1 MGKLTASIPEDLHQR
16 VRDEVAADETLTISM
31 VVQRAIEAYY
41 SKGASQMNENTK
53 TLAFQIP
60 QELFDR
66 IQDYL
71 AAQRQQTG
79 RKLTQKG
86 FIVGL
91 IEQALVTGYL
101 YLPRQPQSPTH
112 PWPVAAAGSG
122 GRRPAGG
129 IGCGAVCPRRL
140 CPLRRPCR
148 PLSVF
153 NHPV

>member
-53 TLAFQIP
+53 TLAFQ
-60 QELFDR
+60 LFDR

-91 IEQALVTGYL
+91 IEQALEEWEHT
-101 YLPRQPQSPTH
+101 QEE
-112 PWPVAAAGSG
+112 
-122 GRRPAGG
+122 
-129 IGCGAVCPRRL
+129 
-140 CPLRRPCR
+140 
-148 PLSVF
+148 
-153 NHPV
+153 N

>member
-16 VRDEVAADETLTISM
+16 VRDEVAADETLTTSM

-41 SKGASQMNENTK
+41 SKGASKMNENTK

-71 AAQRQQTG
+71 AARRQQTDQ
-79 RKLTQKG
+79 KLTQKG

-91 IEQALVTGYL
+91 INRRWRSGSTHRRKTKIVIG
-101 YLPRQPQSPTH
+101 SPAQ
-112 PWPVAAAGSG
+112 V
-122 GRRPAGG
+122 
-129 IGCGAVCPRRL
+129 GAVSDFWR
-140 CPLRRPCR
+140 
-148 PLSVF
+148 
-153 NHPV
+153 